1 MFFNGHHD
9 DMDFTV
15 PREIYGERWEPV
27 LDTSAPLVL
36 DRPTAKAGE
45 ALSVESRSIL
55 VLRRVV

>member
-1 MFFNGHHD
+1 
-9 DMDFTV
+9 
-15 PREIYGERWEPV
+15 
-27 LDTSAPLVL
+27 VL